1 MLPSLLWLC
10 LNECKTRSN
19 FIHDP
24 TFRHSL
30 SGMSC
35 KNAQLLKLFQDL
47 KKRLD
52 VERTEKRNS
61 DHTAIKLLSEVEGMR
76 QQARDLR
83 KQETR

>member
-1 MLPSLLWLC
+1 MNAKPDRISFTTQRC
-10 LNECKTRSN
+10 DTSA
-19 FIHDP
+19 
-24 TFRHSL
+24 
-30 SGMSC
+30 GMIC

-61 DHTAIKLLSEVEGMR
+61 DNTAIKLLSEVEGMR